1 MSCEVTAARAAH
13 IPALTSLL
21 QRALRGVP
29 FTGPMDASTVRRAL
43 APTWGETPSPTPLA
57 GEAAWVAMDG
67 ERVVGFCQAAL
78 GRSEADH
85 EPAAGLIRMLAYP
98 PERPDVG
105 HALSAKAEAYLRD
118 RGEREVYAF
127 HYEGRWPDYHL
138 PHAYLSSRLGHVMA
152 LLAARGYEGY
162 QDEATLA
169 RPMVVPPVVPPIE
182 VRCEIVHGAHEME
195 GRNDQLAVA
204 RLPDG
209 RDVGL
214 CVWETLADESSLPD
228 AATTLYVR
236 WLHVDPAY
244 RRKGL
249 GAHLLTSAMLEAY
262 RRGHRQA
269 TLCCLGDNGGALSLY
284 TTLGFRVVDW
294 TRCLRLDLG

>member
-1 MSCEVTAARAAH
+1 MACEVMAARPEH
-13 IPALTSLL
+13 IPSLTALL
-21 QRALRGVP
+21 QRSLRGVP
-29 FTGPMDASTVRRAL
+29 FTGPMDASTVRRTL
-43 APTWGETPSPTPLA
+43 APTWGEIPSPEPLA
-57 GEAAWVAMDG
+57 GEAAWLAMDE

-85 EPAAGLIRMLAYP
+85 EPAAGLIRMLAFE

-105 HALSAKAEAYLRD
+105 HAVASAAEAYLRD
-118 RGEREVYAF
+118 RGEREIYAF
-127 HYEGRWPDYHL
+127 HYEARWPDYHL
-138 PHAYLSSRLGHVMA
+138 PHAYLSPVLGHVMA
-152 LLAARGYEGY
+152 LLAARGYGGY

-169 RPMVVPPVVPPIE
+169 RPMVMPPQVTPTAVG
-182 VRCEIVHGAHEME
+182 CGIVHGAHEME

-214 CVWETLADESSLPD
+214 CVWETLADESNLPD

-249 GAHLLTSAMLEAY
+249 GAHLLGSAMLEAY

-284 TTLGFRVVDW
+284 TTLGFRLVDW